1 MGANFVKRV
10 TKLKL
15 TPKLTLVFV
24 SFAAALLIVVGL
36 IGYNQGQAAFKA
48 ATINEL
54 QTIAGEKEAA
64 VADWVKKKQ
73 AHISVLSAAPSTIS
87 AVSDLLTIAPDSPE
101 GQMIRDRLEAELKP
115 WVLSGEFLDLF
126 LLAPRTGQ
134 VMLGVRSD
142 QEGKSKAD
150 RAYFLEGKKG
160 LYTTPVYFS
169 PELQAPTMLV
179 AAPILAEDGKLLAV
193 LVGRLDLE
201 ELSRIIQRRSGLRQ
215 TDEAFLVNASRLAV
229 TQPRFLADPAV
240 LRKGI
245 NTLPVNLCIQQKR
258 GIVFANDYRNV
269 PVVASYRWMPE
280 HQLCLI
286 VKIAQAEAF
295 AAIEHLRGS
304 MLAIILATLGVA
316 TSVAHA
322 LSRTIVRPILSIQ
335 TAVQRYGR
343 GDLEARLPETRQ
355 DELGVLAH
363 EFNQMAASLAQKEL
377 DLAEHARTLEQ
388 TVHERTKA
396 WQESTR
402 QLQRSEATGQVGS
415 WAWHVP
421 DNSLIVSDGLYKL
434 LGLTG
439 QGSRTNMEIFLQCIH
454 PQDRKRIQ
462 RTVAT
467 ALQTGGPFEA
477 EFHVLLPDAEVRTL
491 YVRGESSLDGQGAP
505 LCLDGVL
512 IDVTERKET
521 ELRLA
526 DAHEFM
532 QHILTSAPIGIFTY
546 RLNGECLSANA
557 AAAEMVGATVEQ
569 LERQNFH
576 ELESWKRS
584 GLYDLAR
591 QAISSKELSVADVHV
606 LTTFGRDAWYRA
618 QFVTFKSKG
627 EELLLLIFEDITG
640 HKQAQAA
647 LEASEKRFRTW
658 IENSSDMVTVLD
670 TNGVIQYESRS
681 AKRLLGYEAGEL
693 LGRNAFDFVHVDD
706 QDRVIAAFGESIQN
720 PNSMVSAEFR
730 FLHRDGSWRF
740 LEGISRAYVDEQG
753 EVVGLIN
760 SREITDRKL
769 AEKSLQE
776 KEYLLSEAQ
785 RIGRIGS
792 WSYDIWKEILTF
804 SDEMYRLLDI
814 LPEEFQHNKNEFLAL
829 VYPSDRSAAASW
841 MADMRE
847 GTQAKDLNFRIFHKN
862 GELCYLHCTGAVE
875 FDSAGK
881 PVRFIGTT
889 QDVTERRVAEIQIG
903 QQLKRLTALS
913 EIDRAIVSSFDQSHT
928 LRVILAHTISQLQ
941 VDAADILV
949 LDSDGQAL
957 DYAAGQGF
965 RTRLM
970 EGAHVP
976 LGVIH
981 AGRAAKE
988 RRMIRIPDL
997 RESTN
1002 TVPFNEFVMAEGF
1015 ISYVGIPLIVKG
1027 KVKGVLEVYQRTLL
1041 QPYQEWLDFFNALG
1055 GQTAIAIESTG
1066 LWASLQSTNEEL
1078 IKAYD
1083 ATIEGWSRA
1092 MDLRDRETAG
1102 HIERV
1107 VKLTLDLARSLG
1119 MDESR
1124 LVHIRR
1130 GALLHDIGKL
1140 GVPDH
1145 ILFKPGELTVEEREI
1160 IERHTEYAYE
1170 MLAPIPY
1177 LKPALNIPYFH
1188 HEKWDGSGYPLGLK
1202 GEQIPLEARIFAV
1215 VDVWDALLSDQPYR
1229 RAWSREDAIEYICS
1243 QDGVHFDP
1251 RVVECFLGM
1260 IKKMS

>member
-36 IGYNQGQAAFKA
+36 IGYNQGQSAFKA
-48 ATINEL
+48 AAIHGL

-64 VADWVKKKQ
+64 VADWVNEKRSD
-73 AHISVLSAAPSTIS
+73 IDILSVEPSIVEGVLALVTIP
-87 AVSDLLTIAPDSPE
+87 PDSLE
-101 GQMIRDRLEAELKP
+101 WEIAHERLIEEFKP
-115 WVLSGEFLDLF
+115 RVTGGEFLDLF
-126 LLAPRTGQ
+126 LLDPGSGQ
-134 VMLGVRSD
+134 ILLAVQPGR
-142 QEGKSKAD
+142 EGASKVD
-150 RAYFLEGKKG
+150 RAYFLEGKNG
-160 LYTTPVYFS
+160 RYITPIYFS
-169 PELQAPTMLV
+169 PELQAPTML
-179 AAPILAEDGKLLAV
+179 AAGPVTAESGELLAV
-193 LVGRLDLE
+193 LAGRLNLD
-201 ELSRIIQRRSGLRQ
+201 ELNSMMQRRSGLRQ
-215 TDEAFLVNASRLAV
+215 TDEAFLVNASRLLV
-229 TQPRFLADPAV
+229 TQPRFLADPAI
-240 LRKGI
+240 LRKAI
-245 NTLPVNLCIQQKR
+245 NTLPANLCVQQKS
-258 GIVFANDYRNV
+258 GTVFANDYRNV
-269 PVVASYRWMPE
+269 PVVASYRWMAE

-286 VKIAQAEAF
+286 VMISQAEAF
-295 AAIEHLRGS
+295 ASIEHLRGS
-304 MLAIILATLGVA
+304 MLAIVLATLGVA
-316 TSVAHA
+316 TGVAYA
-322 LSRTIVRPILSIQ
+322 LSRTIVRAILSIQ
-335 TAVQRYGR
+335 AAVQRYGR
-343 GDLEARLPETRQ
+343 GDLEARLPETSQ

-363 EFNQMAASLAQKEL
+363 EFNQMAASLAQKEI
-377 DLAEHARTLEQ
+377 DLSEHARTLEQ
-388 TVHERTKA
+388 MVHERTNA
-396 WQESTR
+396 WQESNR

-421 DNSLIVSDGLYKL
+421 DNNLIVSDGLYKL
-434 LGLTG
+434 LGLPVQDPGTHLE
-439 QGSRTNMEIFLQCIH
+439 MFLQCIH
-454 PQDRKRIQ
+454 PQDREQMQ
-462 RTVAT
+462 RTLAT
-467 ALQTGGPFEA
+467 ALQTSGPFEA
-477 EFHVLLPDAEVRTL
+477 EFHVVLPDAQVRTL
-491 YVRGESSLDGQGAP
+491 YVRGESLLDRQGAP

-512 IDVTERKET
+512 IDITERKET
-521 ELRLA
+521 EMRLV
-526 DAHEFM
+526 DAHELM

-584 GLYDLAR
+584 ALYDLAL
-591 QAISSKELSVADVHV
+591 QAISSKELSAADVHV

-627 EELLLLIFEDITG
+627 EELLLLLFEDITER
-640 HKQAQAA
+640 KQAQAE
-647 LEASEKRFRTW
+647 LEDSEKRFRTW

-670 TNGVIQYESRS
+670 TNGVIQYESPS
-681 AKRLLGYEAGEL
+681 GKRLLGYESGEL

-706 QDRVIAAFGESIQN
+706 QDSVMAAFGESIQN
-720 PNSMVSAEFR
+720 PNSMVATEYRFR
-730 FLHRDGSWRF
+730 HRDGSWRF

-776 KEYLLSEAQ
+776 KEHLLSEAQ

-792 WSYDIWKEILTF
+792 WSYDIWKEMLTF

-829 VYPSDRSAAASW
+829 VYPSDRSAAARW
-841 MADMRE
+841 MTDMRE

-889 QDVTERRVAEIQIG
+889 QDVTERRAAEIQIG

-913 EIDRAIVSSFDQSHT
+913 EIDRAIVSSSNQSYI
-928 LRVILAHTISQLQ
+928 LGVILAQTISQLQ
-941 VDAADILV
+941 VDAADVLV

-965 RTRLM
+965 RTGLM
-970 EGAHVP
+970 EGVHVP

-1002 TVPFNEFVMAEGF
+1002 TMPFNEFVMAEGF
-1015 ISYVGIPLIVKG
+1015 ISYVGIPLMVKG
-1027 KVKGVLEVYQRTLL
+1027 NVKGVLEVYQRRML
-1041 QPYQEWLDFFNALG
+1041 QPYQEWLDFLNVLA

-1066 LWASLQSTNEEL
+1066 LWASLQSTNQEL
-1078 IKAYD
+1078 IEAYD
-1083 ATIEGWSRA
+1083 ATIKGWSRA

-1102 HIERV
+1102 HTERV
-1107 VKLTLDLARSLG
+1107 VKLTLDLGRSLG
-1119 MDESR
+1119 MNESR

-1160 IERHTEYAYE
+1160 IERHTDYAYE

-1188 HEKWDGSGYPLGLK
+1188 HERWDGSGYPVGLM

-1229 RAWSREDAIEYICS
+1229 RAWSREDAIEYICT
-1243 QDGVHFDP
+1243 QAGVQFDP
-1251 RVVECFLGM
+1251 RVVECFLGL
-1260 IKKMS
+1260 IKKTA